1 MKIHRDKYIAKLIE
15 RRGNGLIKVI
25 TGIRRCGK
33 SYLLSVLYRDY
44 LIEDGVSP
52 EDIIMLSLDDAANAR
67 YRNPLE
73 LDGFIRER
81 AADRSRYFY
90 VFIDEVQMA
99 GEVGNP
105 YLPGDRITFVNV
117 LLSLMKIP
125 NADIYVTGSNSRML
139 SSDVVTEFRDKGDE
153 IRMMPLSF
161 SEYLSAIPDKD
172 RNEALSMYI
181 RYGGLPR
188 ILQFSSADD
197 KGRYLKDLFE
207 KTYMKDVVEKHRI
220 GNDKA
225 VLDDIL
231 DVLASSVGSLINP
244 DNIANTLRSVRHL
257 NISPNT
263 ISTYLGYFE
272 EAYLLAEAGRYDIKG
287 RRHIGSGTKCF
298 FADTGLRN
306 ARLSFSQVEE
316 NHLMENIIY
325 NELMY
330 RGWEVSVGVVEYNYK
345 DSLGQSRRS
354 QLEVDFVAER
364 NGNRLYIQSA
374 YMIPDEEKRIQETA
388 SMKRIRDSFRKIVIV
403 RNDIIPTYDE
413 NGFLYLSLAD
423 FLLDGERYCI

>member
-1 MKIHRDKYIAKLIE
+1 MQKIKRERYIEQLIA
-15 RRGNGLIKVI
+15 RRENGSIKVI

-67 YRNPLE
+67 HRNPLE

-81 AADRSRYFY
+81 TADRSRYFY
-90 VFIDEVQMA
+90 IFIDEVQMA

-188 ILQFSSADD
+188 ILQFSSVDD
-197 KGRYLKDLFE
+197 KGRYLKELFE

-231 DVLASSVGSLINP
+231 DVEVSHRIVTQLLLIDLAHLIPIVRGMEDLQKVLHIDLRRSSCGVAKKLEHLFATLGGLNQFHTNSSFLSLIHP
-244 DNIANTLRSVRHL
+244 KLV
-257 NISPNT
+257 
-263 ISTYLGYFE
+263 GF
-272 EAYLLAEAGRYDIKG
+272 
-287 RRHIGSGTKCF
+287 F
-298 FADTGLRN
+298 FALSTSTGWL
-306 ARLSFSQVEE
+306 
-316 NHLMENIIY
+316 
-325 NELMY
+325 
-330 RGWEVSVGVVEYNYK
+330 
-345 DSLGQSRRS
+345 
-354 QLEVDFVAER
+354 
-364 NGNRLYIQSA
+364 
-374 YMIPDEEKRIQETA
+374 
-388 SMKRIRDSFRKIVIV
+388 
-403 RNDIIPTYDE
+403 ND
-413 NGFLYLSLAD
+413 
-423 FLLDGERYCI
+423 